1 MRLTSFGMFAIM
13 RETTTK
19 IWDLERRN
27 SEMKLNAIHHVAI
40 IVSDIQAAKDFYVH
54 KLGFNVIRE
63 NYREQRKDWKLDL
76 KIGDGAEA
84 IELEIFAELNPPK
97 RVSRPEACGLRHLA
111 FHVDD
116 IVAVVAELKKCG
128 IECEPIRYDDYTNK
142 KMTFFFDPD
151 GLPLELHE

>member
-1 MRLTSFGMFAIM
+1 M
-13 RETTTK
+13 
-19 IWDLERRN
+19 
-27 SEMKLNAIHHVAI
+27 
-40 IVSDIQAAKDFYVH
+40 
-54 KLGFNVIRE
+54 
-63 NYREQRKDWKLDL
+63 